1 MKKYQSIFNPRQYM
15 VSKDF
20 EIFYYDDTNLSNVKS
35 HSHNYYEFYF
45 FLQGKISMQIAD
57 RSFPLKSGDVLL
69 IPPGISHHL
78 INQDEKTPYRRFIFW
93 VSREYFEALKS
104 VSDDFS
110 YIIDQAVEQKNYLYH
125 NGMGNFNELHSKCY
139 RLLEETHTDRF
150 GKDSILALCVNDLM
164 LHLNRMAY
172 ENLHPVKQKENQSL
186 YINLMQYIEE
196 HLEEDLSL
204 DSLADEFYV
213 SKYHIAHIFKE
224 NLGMSIHQYI
234 TKKRLDMCR
243 NALLSGTNI
252 SKSFQTYGF
261 KDYSSFFR
269 AFRKEYGISP
279 KEYKDVYSLSELNS
293 KKNTD

>member
-69 IPPGISHHL
+69 IPPGISHRL

-93 VSREYFEALKS
+93 VSRDYFEALKTLS
-104 VSDDFS
+104 NDFS
-110 YIIDQAVEQKNYLYH
+110 YIINQAVEHKHYIYH

-139 RLLEETHTDRF
+139 RLLEETHTERF
-150 GKDSILALCVNDLM
+150 GKETMLTLCVNDLM

-204 DSLADEFYV
+204 DCLADEFFV

-269 AFRKEYGISP
+269 AFKKEYGLSP
-279 KEYKDVYSLSELNS
+279 KEYKEIHGIAELTNS
-293 KKNTD
+293 

>member
-93 VSREYFEALKS
+93 VSREYFEALKNI
-104 VSDDFS
+104 SDDFS

-269 AFRKEYGISP
+269 AFKKEYGLSP
-279 KEYKDVYSLSELNS
+279 KEYKEIHGIAELTNS
-293 KKNTD
+293 

>member
-1 MKKYQSIFNPRQYM
+1 MKKYQSTFNPRQHM

-35 HSHNYYEFYF
+35 HSHDYYEFYF

-57 RSFPLKSGDVLL
+57 RTFPLKSGDVLL

-93 VSREYFEALKS
+93 VSKDYYDELKNIS
-104 VSDDFS
+104 SDYA
-110 YIIDQAVEQKNYLYH
+110 YIITQAVEYNHYIYH
-125 NGMGNFNELHSKCY
+125 NGLGIFNALHSKCY
-139 RLLEETHTDRF
+139 RLLEEIHTERF
-150 GKDSILALCVNDLM
+150 GKETKITLCVNDLM
-164 LHLNRMAY
+164 LHLSRMAY
-172 ENLHPVKQKENQSL
+172 ENLHPVKHREEQSL
-186 YINLMQYIEE
+186 FINLMQYIEE
-196 HLEEDLSL
+196 HLEDDLSL
-204 DSLADEFYV
+204 DRLADEFYV

-252 SKSFQTYGF
+252 TKVFHTYGF
-261 KDYSSFFR
+261 SDYSSFFR
-269 AFRKEYGISP
+269 AFKKEYGLSP
-279 KEYKDVYSLSELNS
+279 KEYKEIHGIAELTN
-293 KKNTD
+293 

>member
-1 MKKYQSIFNPRQYM
+1 MKKYQSTFNPRQHM

-35 HSHNYYEFYF
+35 HSHDYYEFYF

-57 RSFPLKSGDVLL
+57 RTFPLKSGDVLL

-93 VSREYFEALKS
+93 VSKDYYDELKNIS
-104 VSDDFS
+104 SDYA
-110 YIIDQAVEQKNYLYH
+110 YIITQAVEYNHYIYH
-125 NGMGNFNELHSKCY
+125 NGLGIFNALHSKCY
-139 RLLEETHTDRF
+139 RLLEEIHTERF
-150 GKDSILALCVNDLM
+150 GKETKITLCVNDLM
-164 LHLNRMAY
+164 LHLSRMAY
-172 ENLHPVKQKENQSL
+172 ENLHPVKHREEQSL
-186 YINLMQYIEE
+186 FINLMQYIEE
-196 HLEEDLSL
+196 HLEDDLSL
-204 DSLADEFYV
+204 DRLADEFYV

-234 TKKRLDMCR
+234 TKERLDMCR

-252 SKSFQTYGF
+252 SKTFQTYGF

-269 AFRKEYGISP
+269 AFKKEYGLSP
-279 KEYKDVYSLSELNS
+279 KEYKEIHGIAEITN
-293 KKNTD
+293 

>member
-1 MKKYQSIFNPRQYM
+1 MKKYQSAFNPRQYM

-35 HSHNYYEFYF
+35 HSHDYYEFYF

-57 RSFPLKSGDVLL
+57 HTYPLRTGDVLL
-69 IPPGISHHL
+69 IPPGISHRI

-93 VSREYFEALKS
+93 VSRDYFEALKK
-104 VSDDFS
+104 VSDDYS
-110 YIIDQAVEQKNYLYH
+110 YIITQAVEHKHYIYH
-125 NGMGNFNELHSKCY
+125 NGMGIFNALHSKCY
-139 RLLEETHTDRF
+139 RLLEEIHTERF
-150 GKDSILALCVNDLM
+150 GKETKITLCVNDLM
-164 LHLNRMAY
+164 LHLSRMAY
-172 ENLHPVKQKENQSL
+172 ENLHPVKKHENQSL
-186 YINLMQYIEE
+186 YVNLMQYIEE
-196 HLEEDLSL
+196 HVEEDLSL
-204 DSLADEFYV
+204 DNLADEFFV

-252 SKSFQTYGF
+252 SKTFHAYGF

-269 AFRKEYGISP
+269 AFKKEYGLSP
-279 KEYKDVYSLSELNS
+279 KEYKEIHGIAEFTN
-293 KKNTD
+293 